1 MISRL
6 PRRFHTI
13 VALLAMLE
21 NMIISMLCGQA
32 RGRYDV
38 QAPATTGHPV
48 FERWYRVQMNTLEQL
63 VVFLPALFLFARFV
77 SPTWAAGLGLVFI
90 VGRAIYARSYVADPA
105 SRSLGF
111 GLTFIPNVLLVLGA
125 LLGAIF

>member
-1 MISRL
+1 MDFVAVVAAL
-6 PRRFHTI
+6 
-13 VALLAMLE
+13 ALLE
-21 NMIISMLCGQA
+21 YMIIGILTGQA
-32 RGRYDV
+32 RGRYGV
-38 QAPATTGHPV
+38 KAPAVTGHPI
-48 FERWYRVQMNTLEQL
+48 FERWMRVQQNTIEQL
-63 VVFLPALFLFARFV
+63 VVFLPALFLFAGYVNR
-77 SPTWAAGLGLVFI
+77 TWAAVLGMVFI